1 MNTSHRLPSQTLFV
15 LALPSRVSWCMFHC
29 SMAKRGSIVLI
40 LVLSPFLESIFL
52 VYPTQFLAKY
62 SKNDLQIFFGAF
74 IFLATLRMY
83 MKPVK
88 ITKYSMNMQNI
99 KHTWHHD
106 YEQRADCIMD
116 MLRQHRWHHETHV
129 STKLV
134 VIICPRTPPVTQLF
148 DTPLLP
154 FCLPIG
160 WCYSRG

>member
-1 MNTSHRLPSQTLFV
+1 MNTSHCLPSQTLFV

-106 YEQRADCIMD
+106 YEQRADCLRGKMPFIMD

-129 STKLV
+129 STAV
-134 VIICPRTPPVTQLF
+134 RSYIIIV
-148 DTPLLP
+148 LLETTNN
-154 FCLPIG
+154 
-160 WCYSRG
+160 

>member
-1 MNTSHRLPSQTLFV
+1 MNTSHCLPSQTLFV

-106 YEQRADCIMD
+106 YEQRADCLRGKMPFIMD
-116 MLRQHRWHHETHV
+116 MLRQHRDSRLLDATWPHCDV
-129 STKLV
+129 MS
-134 VIICPRTPPVTQLF
+134 VTCTAVL
-148 DTPLLP
+148 PLTNSDNV
-154 FCLPIG
+154 
-160 WCYSRG
+160 YSISGY